1 MAMVGDNV
9 GSKKWMVMIN
19 RKGAGNNQEIAT
31 CFSKR
36 SRTSDGVRV
45 RDSSREKGKT
55 AERWAMVARRV
66 W

>member
-1 MAMVGDNV
+1 MDGDDKQER
-9 GSKKWMVMIN
+9 G
-19 RKGAGNNQEIAT
+19 RQHQEIAT